1 MMRAISL
8 TQPWATLMASDA
20 KRYET
25 RDWRTRER
33 GWIAIAASK
42 GFPPDE
48 RELCLTEPFKSAILT
63 AGYWKIAPSLGGSK
77 GRTSPPYLPLGV
89 IVCLVKLVDCIA
101 TAADGAAQRLTR
113 RPSVEPAPHEQEF
126 GNYAPGRYV
135 FITRDVL
142 RLRKP
147 VPVERVE
154 GSVLRA
160 GGALGFYALSPSC
173 ADAVLEQ
180 LGCMWAI
187 CPRCGLGAP
196 DFDGV
201 GIVRCSKDD
210 GGCGY
215 CLHQARSDGRCDIC
229 GEDLP

>member
-1 MMRAISL
+1 MMRALSL

-25 RDWRTRER
+25 RDWWTRER

-48 RELCLTEPFKSAILT
+48 RSLCLTEPFRAAIIA
-63 AGYWKIAPSLGGSK
+63 AGYSKIAPTLGGSK
-77 GRTSPPYLPLGV
+77 GKTSPPYLPLGG
-89 IVCLVKLVDCIA
+89 IVCLVELVDCIA
-101 TAADGAAQRLTR
+101 TAADGVERRLTR
-113 RPSVEPAPHEQEF
+113 RPSVEPAPHEQAF
-126 GNYAPGRYV
+126 GNYAPGRHV

-142 RLRKP
+142 RLPSP

-160 GGALGFYALSPSC
+160 GGALGFYTLSPRC
-173 ADAVLEQ
+173 EEAILEQ
-180 LGCMWAI
+180 LGCSWAT
-187 CPRCGLGAP
+187 CPRCSRGAP
-196 DFDGV
+196 DFDGF
-201 GIVRCSKDD
+201 GAVRCSKDG

-215 CLHQARSDGRCDIC
+215 CKHPARTGGRCDIC
-229 GEDLP
+229 GALS